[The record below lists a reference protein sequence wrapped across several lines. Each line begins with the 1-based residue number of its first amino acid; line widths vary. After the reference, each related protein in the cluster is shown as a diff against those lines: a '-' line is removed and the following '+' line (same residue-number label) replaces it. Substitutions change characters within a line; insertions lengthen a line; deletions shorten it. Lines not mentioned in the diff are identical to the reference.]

1 MLIYNKPEPN
11 PLKAMMNLKNKGKA
25 LEELAQMHARA
36 LSLSRELMEQI
47 DSINKYLGENFP
59 EFHAGIPKSRKK
71 NDLVTDEIILKRLNK
86 LIEKEELYL
95 PSKSKLIKDIAK
107 DLDITQKRL
116 KKAFECRPRYNN
128 LHKLLCHHRIKAACK
143 MIDEHPN
150 FSIEAISLECGFT
163 SRKSFYRWFLMEM
176 GCTPLEYQARD
187 KKDE

>member
-1 MLIYNKPEPN
+1 MPTTKNRDQLI
-11 PLKAMMNLKNKGKA
+11 A
-25 LEELAQMHARA
+25 ELARLHARSIV
-36 LSLSRELMEQI
+36 LLKELMENVNDI
-47 DSINKYLGENFP
+47 NSILSNNFP
-59 EFHAGIPKSRKK
+59 EMPVDMLSSRRNK
-71 NDLVTDEIILKRLNK
+71 NDLVPNEVIMKRLNN
-86 LIEKEELYL
+86 LIEEEELYL
-95 PSKSKLIKDIAK
+95 PARFKSIKEIAK
-107 DLDITQKRL
+107 ELNVTQKRL
-116 KKAFECRPRYNN
+116 KIVFFNSPRYNN

>member
-36 LSLSRELMEQI
+36 LTLSRELMEQI
-47 DSINKYLGENFP
+47 NSINKFLGENFP
-59 EFHAGIPKSRKK
+59 EFHADIPKSRRK
-71 NDLVTDEIILKRLNK
+71 NDLENDEEILKRLHK
-86 LIEKEELYL
+86 LIEKENLYL
-95 PSKSKLIKDIAK
+95 PSNFKSIKDIAK
-107 DLDITQKRL
+107 DLEITQKKL
-116 KKAFECRPRYNN
+116 KKAFECCPKYNN
-128 LHKLLCHHRIKAACK
+128 LHKLLCHHRIKAACR

-187 KKDE
+187 KKDK